1 MDLSYVTLFWGTPC
15 ICNMI
20 DDDCKRREKRIQV
33 GEGWRLGGDGDDDV
47 ETF

>member
-1 MDLSYVTLFWGTPC
+1 MTLFLGTPC

-33 GEGWRLGGDGDDDV
+33 SEGWRLGGDGDDDV